1 MKFFRLIKKTRLY
14 LKFQK
19 SKPNPNKE
27 TNILI
32 FTKDLVDTGG
42 FKTIPKCTKIQ
53 NTLNYHC
60 NVSKTILWEKDH
72 QNGRKSLQ
80 ECLKTFAPSPDK
92 NKQNIDS
99 YIISN
104 KAR

>member
-1 MKFFRLIKKTRLY
+1 MKFFRLINKNRLY
-14 LKFQK
+14 LNFQK
-19 SKPNPNKE
+19 NKPNKE
-27 TNILI
+27 TNRLI

-42 FKTIPKCTKIQ
+42 FKPIPKCTKIQ
-53 NTLNYHC
+53 NALNYHS
-60 NVSKTILWEKDH
+60 NVSNTTLWEHDH
-72 QNGRKSLQ
+72 PDGRKSLQ

-92 NKQNIDS
+92 NKQNINS